1 MLWCSALGYFCSNIL
16 KCKWGFF
23 IATTLVMK
31 NKRKNNKSTY
41 KMLFEKQA
49 LNGLLKIIG
58 MEQI

>member
-1 MLWCSALGYFCSNIL
+1 
-16 KCKWGFF
+16 
-23 IATTLVMK
+23 MK